1 LRKNS
6 NLGFAEA
13 EIQFVSNHVDTGI
26 GYFWNMKFYDIQNV
40 SLCVFEVRGTK

>member
-1 LRKNS
+1 MNGSEYEDGDKKYTQTPILRKNS

-26 GYFWNMKFYDIQNV
+26 GYF
-40 SLCVFEVRGTK
+40 